1 MAIKVKKSVKEK
13 RIKAERRSD
22 EALQEAQRMRDRLT
36 KGERGGSG
44 SASFDILTP
53 GRNVR
58 RYLPPCGANKLPCV
72 ERVVHRRIGPAQ
84 KDIMCT
90 GTTCRVC
97 AEETREIAK
106 VNRKYQRGSEEGKK
120 AWKSVKDKYGKTT
133 RYFWL
138 VLPYEGKK
146 MILPPTIKV
155 QEVGTMVQNL
165 LIEEYTD
172 IDNGSDF
179 TDPETGRPLVI
190 TRRGEDLN
198 TRYTMQRTDTPLR
211 LKCWPRIVK
220 LVKGFDIDAVI
231 TERYPKLSPKEQM
244 ALLDGDDAADDEE
257 SDSVTARVAKKRAL
271 RAKKRALREGRAA
284 KPSKLVSKLAGK
296 AKKRRF

>member
-13 RIKAERRSD
+13 RVKAERRSD
-22 EALQEAQRMRDRLT
+22 EALQEAQKMRERLT
-36 KGERGGSG
+36 KGERNGG
-44 SASFDILTP
+44 SASFDILGQ

-58 RYLPPCGANKLPCV
+58 RYLPPFGTNKLPCV

-84 KDIMCT
+84 KDIMCI

-97 AEETREIAK
+97 AEEAREIAK

-120 AWKSVKDKYGKTT
+120 AWKACKDKYGKTT

-146 MILPPTIKV
+146 MVLPPTIKV

-165 LIEEYTD
+165 LIEEYAD
-172 IDNGSDF
+172 VDNGSDF

-190 TRRGEDLN
+190 IRRGEELN
-198 TRYTMQRTDTPLR
+198 TRYTMQRTDSPLR
-211 LKCWPRIVK
+211 LKCWPRIAKQVK
-220 LVKGFDIDAVI
+220 NFDIDAVI
-231 TERYPKLSPKEQM
+231 AERYPKLSPKEQM

-257 SDSVTARVAKKRAL
+257 SDDLAARVARKRA
-271 RAKKRALREGRAA
+271 KREKMRLRENRVE
-284 KPSKLVSKLAGK
+284 KPSKLASKLAGK
-296 AKKRRF
+296 AKKRHF